1 MIGIVTMVYVLAIL
15 LLAVGAVCFFFGVR
29 FLQSSKKIK
38 KKTMLQMKKLDK
50 DVQNKYNRI
59 ALLSIGEFD
68 NYMTKVFS
76 MCMELAS
83 AESISDKDPDAA
95 VKLYARTLE
104 RVITYLGPETIRA
117 LDYFYGKDYLVR
129 WCELRY
135 NMLNSRRYLPKIISK
150 TLYAEGIEEAI

>member
-1 MIGIVTMVYVLAIL
+1 MIGIVTMVYALAIL
-15 LLAVGAVCFFFGVR
+15 LLVVGAVCFFFGVR
-29 FLQSSKKIK
+29 FLQSSRKIK

-83 AESISDKDPDAA
+83 AESISDKGCSCKTVCKNIGASDYISWSRDNPSIGLFLWKRLSRTVVR
-95 VKLYARTLE
+95 VK
-104 RVITYLGPETIRA
+104 IQ
-117 LDYFYGKDYLVR
+117 
-129 WCELRY
+129 
-135 NMLNSRRYLPKIISK
+135 
-150 TLYAEGIEEAI
+150 YAEQ